1 MALRPWHTCFFHKR
15 NVVRQRVISAS
26 EVEYAQERM
35 ISISAHN
42 SLQKSCVCWHVNA
55 TEVKDTHTR
64 AHTHKHTHI
73 HTHTHTHTH
82 KQTHT
87 HTHKHTHKQ
96 KHTHTHTQTNT
107 HTHTQTH
114 THTNTHTRTHTHTY
128 THIHTHTHAQES
140 TVKIQITRSVKTL
153 SGWLDL
159 EAMARTVFMHRI
171 WPNIWWLLCQK

>member
-87 HTHKHTHKQ
+87 HTHKHTHIQ
-96 KHTHTHTQTNT
+96 IHTHAHTHTHTHTYIHTHMHKKVRLKFKSHGRSKHCLGDWIWKLWPEPYLCTVYDQIFGGYSAKNSV
-107 HTHTQTH
+107 HTHTVHPH
-114 THTNTHTRTHTHTY
+114 TPTY
-128 THIHTHTHAQES
+128 THWYTI
-140 TVKIQITRSVKTL
+140 
-153 SGWLDL
+153 
-159 EAMARTVFMHRI
+159 
-171 WPNIWWLLCQK
+171 